1 MDFFEEIAGKFSGQ
15 ATRPAI
21 RRVGLRGRLYFAAG
35 FILILAGCTVGPNYV
50 RPPAETPATYKEAGT
65 DWQPA
70 EPSDAL
76 SKGKWWEIY
85 HDSQLNALEDQVDIS
100 NQNLKAAVAAFA
112 EARAAVRVTRSNY
125 FPTVSGGASASRVHQ
140 SANAPLFKKGS
151 EATDYSDYQIPV
163 DASYEPDLWG
173 SVRRSVES
181 SRSEAQASAADLAGV
196 NLSMHAELA
205 LDYFQLRGLDAQKA
219 LLDSTVVSYQKALDL
234 TNNRY
239 HGGLASGVE
248 VAQAQTQLETT
259 RAQATDV
266 MVARSSF
273 EHAIAVLIGKPA
285 SSFSLES
292 LPLTMPP
299 PVVPAGVPSELLERR
314 PDVAAAERRV
324 QAANA
329 QIGVAK
335 AAYYPVVSL
344 TGSGGF
350 ESAALST
357 LIQGPAGLWSLGAS
371 GVETIFDAGKR
382 RGITEEAVA
391 AHDQAVAN
399 YRETVLTAFQ
409 EVEDNLSALR
419 VLADEAKTSDA
430 AVAASQHS
438 LDLSINRY
446 RGGVTSYLEVTTAQT
461 AALSNKVTAVDVLTR
476 RMTASVSLVKA
487 LGGGWNASQ
496 IPQV

>member
-1 MDFFEEIAGKFSGQ
+1 
-15 ATRPAI
+15 
-21 RRVGLRGRLYFAAG
+21 
-35 FILILAGCTVGPNYV
+35 
-50 RPPAETPATYKEAGT
+50 
-65 DWQPA
+65 
-70 EPSDAL
+70 
-76 SKGKWWEIY
+76 
-85 HDSQLNALEDQVDIS
+85 ALEDQVDIS

-205 LDYFQLRGLDAQKA
+205 LDYFQLRGLDAQQA